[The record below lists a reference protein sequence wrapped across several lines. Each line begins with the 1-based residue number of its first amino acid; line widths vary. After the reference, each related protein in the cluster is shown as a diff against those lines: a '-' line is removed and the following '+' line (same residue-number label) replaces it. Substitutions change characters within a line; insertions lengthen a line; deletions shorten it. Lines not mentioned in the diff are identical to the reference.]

1 MVRSLIRDATGKSVK
16 PETREDVWIPSACWF
31 CVMGPCIHRYH
42 RVNGVVVN
50 VQGNLEEPE
59 FAERARNQGRICPKP
74 YGLVE
79 KIYNPNRIKS
89 PLKRT
94 NPKKGINEDPG
105 WQEISWDEALDTV
118 AKRLKEIRDRDPR
131 RVCSTFHSVAQMSMG
146 GTWEAFYIAFGP
158 MQDLRGGSGIRC
170 GLGVHMFAN
179 TIHGGFRCSPDTE
192 YTKFMLIFG
201 SNVAASGGVCGNLH
215 YASAK
220 KVAVDPVL
228 TLTASKSEEWIP
240 IKPATDIAFMLSM
253 IHVIIHEL
261 KTYDSAFLRNLTNSP
276 YLVGADGHFLRDKET
291 NRPLIWDS
299 AISSAKLF
307 NDPAVK
313 DPAIEGVYTVNG
325 QEGRPAFQLLKDH
338 VQQYTP
344 EWAAT
349 ITEVPAAT
357 IRRVTREFVDAAQIG
372 STIRLDG
379 HDLPYRPV
387 DVIIG
392 RPVES
397 GVHSYQNILAQHTL
411 VALVGALE
419 TVGGHHGGCAHP
431 TYYDH
436 GIKPGA
442 DGMPEPAYF
451 PFTWPPVSWDMC
463 ETFVPFT
470 KIWGHSAHLVFVNLV
485 KPPPGLPTPPLPE
498 AYLRFRNNCVV
509 SVGQPELVAEA
520 LMKIPFIVSI
530 AYTYDE
536 VTQLADIVLPDL
548 TELERYEV
556 INTDYKL
563 GSGRRFRGIIMKQ
576 PVVEPPPNNRDI
588 SDILT
593 ELADR
598 MGMLADYNKF
608 VNIRFG
614 LKDPYKLELDKKY
627 PWPEIADRWLKS
639 LTGGE
644 KGLEWFKEH
653 TALLPPLSTPE
664 QYSVHFKMTGE
675 KLRYSLPYMET
686 VKIVGEN
693 LGANLAKVGVD
704 YWPTKEYVAMPTYV
718 TSILDTVPAEYDLFV
733 TTCRLPQYSNAS
745 NVDCS
750 MQNEVMQQVPGQ
762 CDIMMHI
769 RTARAKG
776 IAEGDMVW
784 VESPVGKV
792 KGRVTLTEGIRPDTI
807 LMAGQFGQFLT
818 PVARDTGRASVNAL
832 TPVSYEW
839 TDQVTGTMQ
848 STVKAK
854 VYKE

>member
-1 MVRSLIRDATGKSVK
+1 MVRSLIRDALGKSEK
-16 PETREDVWIPSACWF
+16 PEIKEDVWIPSACWF
-31 CVMGPCIHRYH
+31 CVMGPCLHRYH

-79 KIYNPNRIKS
+79 KVYNPNRIKS

-94 NPKKGINEDPG
+94 NPNKGIDEDPM

-118 AKRLKEIRDRDPR
+118 AKRLKEVRDKDPR
-131 RVCSTFHSVAQMSMG
+131 RVCSTYHSVAQMAMG

-170 GLGVHMFAN
+170 GLGVHQFGN
-179 TIHGGFRCSPDTE
+179 TIHGGFRCAPDTY
-192 YTKFMLIFG
+192 YTKYMLILG
-201 SNVAASGGVCGNLH
+201 SNVAASGGTSGNLH
-215 YASAK
+215 YANAK
-220 KVAVDPVL
+220 KVVVDPVM
-228 TLTASKSEEWIP
+228 TLTAAKAEEWIP
-240 IKPATDIAFMLSM
+240 IRPATDMAFMLSL

-261 KTYDSAFLRNLTNSP
+261 KTFDVQFLKNTTNSP
-276 YLVGADGHFLRDKET
+276 YLVGADGHFVRDKET
-291 NRPLIWDS
+291 NKPFIWD
-299 AISSAKLF
+299 AAGNSAKLF
-307 NDPAVK
+307 NDPSIK
-313 DPAIEGVYTVNG
+313 DPAIEGAYTVNG
-325 QEGRPAFQLLKDH
+325 QEAKPAFQLLKEH
-338 VQQYTP
+338 VLQYTP
-344 EWAAT
+344 EWAAG
-349 ITEVPAAT
+349 ITDVPAAT
-357 IRRVTREFVDAAQIG
+357 IRHVAKDFIENARIG

-397 GVHSYQNILAQHTL
+397 GGHSYQNILAQHTL

-436 GIKPGA
+436 GIKPGP
-442 DGMPEPAYF
+442 DGMPEPEFY

-485 KPPPGLPTPPLPE
+485 RPPKNLPLPPLPE
-498 AYLRFRNNCVV
+498 AYLRFRNNAIV
-509 SVGQPELVAEA
+509 SVGEPQLIVDA
-520 LMKIPFIVSI
+520 LKKIPFIVSI

-563 GSGRRFRGIIMKQ
+563 GSGRRFRGILMRQ
-576 PVVEPPPNNRDI
+576 PVVAPPPNNRDI

-593 ELADR
+593 ELAAR
-598 MGMLADYNKF
+598 MGFLDTYNKF

-614 LKDPYKLELDKKY
+614 LKDPWKLALDKKY
-627 PWPEIADRWLKS
+627 PWTEIVDRWLKS
-639 LTGGE
+639 LTNGE
-644 KGLEWFKEH
+644 KDIEWFKKH
-653 TALLPPLSTPE
+653 TALLPPLSVPE
-664 QYSVHFKMTGE
+664 QYSVHLKMTSE
-675 KLRYSLPYMET
+675 KIRYSVPYMEL
-686 VKIVGEN
+686 VKTVGEN
-693 LGANLAKVGVD
+693 LGANLAKVGID
-704 YWPTKEYVAMPTYV
+704 YWPTKEYVALPTYMP
-718 TSILDTVPAEYDLFV
+718 SILETVPAEYDLYV
-733 TTCRLPQYSNAS
+733 TTCRLPQFSNAS
-745 NVDCS
+745 NVDCAIH
-750 MQNEVMQQVPGQ
+750 NEIIQQIPGQ
-762 CDIMMHI
+762 AEILMNGK
-769 RTARAKG
+769 TAGTKG
-776 IAEGDMVW
+776 IKEGDQVW

-792 KGRVTLTEGIRPDTI
+792 KGKVTLSEGIRPDTI

-818 PVARDTGRASVNAL
+818 PVAKDTGRVSVNAL

-848 STVKAK
+848 STIKAK
-854 VYKE
+854 VYKA